1 MIKLGNNGIAPKGY
15 SRIMR
20 GSSLVWEKIKNK
32 NDTQSVSWN
41 TAKELSQYANVLIVP
56 REYQDTLRNKE
67 IISVELKGIGTIN
80 RGIKNDMPFL
90 SFTKSFDEILG
101 ITQKIPIDTKII
113 VTYKE

>member
-1 MIKLGNNGIAPKGY
+1 MIKLGNNGIVPKGY
-15 SRIMR
+15 SKIMR
-20 GSSLVWEKIKNK
+20 GSSLVWKKIKNK

-67 IISVELKGIGTIN
+67 IISVELKGIGNIN

-90 SFTKSFDEILG
+90 SFSKSFDESLE
-101 ITQKIPIDTKII
+101 ITSRIPIGTEIT
-113 VTYKE
+113 VTYK

>member
-1 MIKLGNNGIAPKGY
+1 MIKKGSTTKIPKGFTKV
-15 SRIMR
+15 MR
-20 GSSLVWEKIKNK
+20 GSSLVWKKITNK

-90 SFTKSFDEILG
+90 SFSKSFDESLE
-101 ITQKIPIDTKII
+101 ITSRIPIGTEIT
-113 VTYKE
+113 VTYK

>member
-15 SRIMR
+15 SKIMR

-41 TAKELSQYANVLIVP
+41 TAKELSQYANALIVP

-90 SFTKSFDEILG
+90 SFSRSFDESLE
-101 ITQKIPIDTKII
+101 ITSRIPIGTEIT
-113 VTYKE
+113 VTYK